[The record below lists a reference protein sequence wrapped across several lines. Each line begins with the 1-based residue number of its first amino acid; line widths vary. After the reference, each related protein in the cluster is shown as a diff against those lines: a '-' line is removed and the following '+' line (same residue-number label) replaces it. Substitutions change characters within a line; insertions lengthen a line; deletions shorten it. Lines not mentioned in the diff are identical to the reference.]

1 MFQTVVVPLD
11 GSGFGEFA
19 LPLAL
24 SIARRAGATLRLVR
38 VAPTLG
44 DVLFWAPQPGTPVAA
59 EIRGQFRDD
68 AMAYLKVVARRLA
81 DAGAGRV
88 TCSVLE
94 GEVPDAVRDDIG
106 RNGGDLLV
114 MTSHG
119 RGTVERIWLGS
130 VADELIRSLTIPV
143 LLVRPDESQR
153 VPNLGSEPAVRH
165 IVLALDGTPLAERVL
180 SPVLAIGKFLD
191 ARYTLVRVIGT
202 PDHLHLT
209 AELFGEAGKIKERL
223 YREAHEYLEHVAER
237 LRSGSVPVQTRVV
250 FAERPAAGILEAA
263 AGADLI
269 ALETHGRHHLSRL
282 LMGSVADKVVR
293 GSSIPVLVCRAV

>member
-24 SIARRAGATLRLVR
+24 AIARRAGATLRLVR

-44 DVLFWAPQPGTPVAA
+44 DVLFWAPQPGTPVAS
-59 EIRGQFRDD
+59 EIKEHFRDD
-68 AMAYLKVVARRLA
+68 AMAYLQGISRRLA
-81 DAGAGRV
+81 DAGAGPV

-94 GEVPDAVRDDIG
+94 GEVTDAVRDEIDRTG
-106 RNGGDLLV
+106 ADLLV

-119 RGTVERIWLGS
+119 RGTLGRIWLGS

-143 LLVRPDESQR
+143 LLARPPETQSA
-153 VPNLGSEPAVRH
+153 PALGQEPRVRH
-165 IVLALDGTPLAERVL
+165 IVMALDGTALAERVL
-180 SPVLAIGKFLD
+180 APVMAIGRFLAAD
-191 ARYTLVRVIGT
+191 YTLIRVIGLPTYLQLT
-202 PDHLHLT
+202 P
-209 AELFGEAGKIKERL
+209 ELFGEAGRIKERL
-223 YREAHEYLEHVAER
+223 LREAQDYLEQVARR
-237 LRSGSVPVQTRVV
+237 LSSDGARVQTRVLS
-250 FAERPAAGILEAA
+250 AEQPAAGILEAA

-293 GSSIPVLVCRAV
+293 GSTVPVLVCRAV